1 MQSIQ
6 FSSITPLYP
15 SIDFDEQEHGR
26 RIALAKQIIACIDVA
41 IAARAYSN
49 ALDARYGSAV
59 YDSSVREDARALL
72 QSFVDGRTLLEL
84 STSYLQEKLSEFQQ
98 DAKRE
103 ARYAKRLHLWT
114 RIFEIIFGKDNFKS
128 GMNASTEG
136 LPRVD
141 FGPMLLGVSLALAT
155 ILVVKAF

>member
-6 FSSITPLYP
+6 IPSITPLYS
-15 SIDFDEQEHGR
+15 SIDLDEQEHLR

-59 YDSSVREDARALL
+59 YDSSVREDARAMLWV
-72 QSFVDGRTLLEL
+72 FVDGRTHLGI
-84 STSYLQEKLSEFQQ
+84 STAYLQEKLTDFQQ

-103 ARYAKRLHLWT
+103 ARYAKRLRLWT
-114 RIFEIIFGKDNFKS
+114 RVIELIFGKDNFKS
-128 GMNASTEG
+128 AMETSNDEFPQASYA
-136 LPRVD
+136 
-141 FGPMLLGVSLALAT
+141 PMLLGISFALAT
-155 ILVVKAF
+155 ILIARAF